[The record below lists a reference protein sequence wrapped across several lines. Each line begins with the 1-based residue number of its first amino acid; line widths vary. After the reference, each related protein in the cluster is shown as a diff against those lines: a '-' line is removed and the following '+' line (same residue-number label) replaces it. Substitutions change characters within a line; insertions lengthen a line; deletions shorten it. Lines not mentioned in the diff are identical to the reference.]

1 MNEVYIKKDDG
12 QIKSIEISGHA
23 NFADYG
29 EDVVCSAISAVVFGS
44 LNSLIEFGLSE
55 NNIQIDE
62 AFIRIESNM
71 EYDINLICKNMI
83 IQLRTIQDNYPEYIK
98 IKSN

>member
-1 MNEVYIKKDDG
+1 MNEVYVKKDDG
-12 QIKSIEISGHA
+12 QIRFIEISGHA
-23 NFADYG
+23 DFANYG

-44 LNSLIEFGLSE
+44 LNSLVEFGLNE
-55 NNIQIDE
+55 KNIQIDE

-83 IQLRTIQDNYPEYIK
+83 IQLETIQGSYPEYIK